1 MFPKFKVRRFR
12 FHLPAN
18 LRLHQQTSSGI
29 SFLMTCLLAA
39 FLSPPQEDLPDHEI
53 EVAILKARRPSQNS
67 ILQQR
72 GIRRWIHDFPKNR
85 VTRKQ

>member
-29 SFLMTCLLAA
+29 SFLMM
-39 FLSPPQEDLPDHEI
+39 
-53 EVAILKARRPSQNS
+53 
-67 ILQQR
+67 
-72 GIRRWIHDFPKNR
+72 
-85 VTRKQ
+85 